1 MCLDTLTFTLA
12 KNNLQIRVEDW
23 PTGKEGSLDW
33 LEARDSKYL
42 AEVPLLVGQF
52 VSSSI
57 YRTH

>member
-33 LEARDSKYL
+33 LEARSL
-42 AEVPLLVGQF
+42 
-52 VSSSI
+52 
-57 YRTH
+57 